1 MKLVILD
8 SYALTEG
15 DLDWSGLTALVDEVE
30 AWPRTPYAEAAARIG
45 DAEFVVVNK
54 TFIDDAVLD
63 ACPKIR
69 WIGLTATGTDSLDI
83 AACRRHGVHLAV
95 KIMVIGMSCLLNPYL
110 LHFPIVC
117 PDIDLMLRSY
127 LLGIFTVTSGINHP

>member
-8 SYALTEG
+8 SYALNEG
-15 DLDWSGLTALVDEVE
+15 DLDWSGLAALVDEVD
-30 AWPRTPYAEAAARIG
+30 AWPRTPYDKAAERIG

-54 TFIDDAVLD
+54 TYIDDAVLD

-83 AACRRHGVHLAV
+83 AACRRHGP
-95 KIMVIGMSCLLNPYL
+95 SSTR
-110 LHFPIVC
+110 C
-117 PDIDLMLRSY
+117 PGR
-127 LLGIFTVTSGINHP
+127 

>member
-45 DAEFVVVNK
+45 DA
-54 TFIDDAVLD
+54 
-63 ACPKIR
+63 
-69 WIGLTATGTDSLDI
+69 
-83 AACRRHGVHLAV
+83 
-95 KIMVIGMSCLLNPYL
+95 
-110 LHFPIVC
+110 
-117 PDIDLMLRSY
+117 
-127 LLGIFTVTSGINHP
+127 